1 MHSKQGSTWW
11 TACAKK
17 KSLSDAL
24 YVNNCDWPKPISKK
38 DVQEKTDIK
47 CKIKRW
53 TKDKFRKL
61 LNLIK
66 TRTTTHLRQL
76 LPHKSMSLENET
88 LAKFWERGYWSH
100 QSLRKSCW
108 GDHLRCRISPWIR
121 QSGFLV
127 LTPGVAKF

>member
-1 MHSKQGSTWW
+1 MHGELRAQ
-11 TACAKK
+11 KK
-17 KSLSDAL
+17 KFVGCLVRKQLWLAEADL
-24 YVNNCDWPKPISKK
+24 KK

-121 QSGFLV
+121 QLGFLV
-127 LTPGVAKF
+127 AEKNLTPGVANF